1 MANLSKSN
9 TVKWRFIRMLKKFPK
24 IKDPD
29 TFELLARDTLQVKLN
44 ITLSLY
50 GRTGQAQNGIDLY
63 TSGENKI
70 VVQCKDYL
78 SDKSPTEIS
87 SIILNELGKTQKLDF
102 PFKQFWLATAL
113 ERDTNIQNIVET
125 LQNNS
130 VRTIYIFFWDDIEEI
145 LSYNGN
151 IALHY
156 YPEYCGMNENYSS
169 LICLGFFSIV
179 FTDYIDMMRFERTPA
194 LSYCYMIENG
204 LNWVFNPN
212 TRENLQICLAEIKKY
227 LTGSLNL
234 TIDFK
239 QENAFYWCQD
249 VQRNINSIS
258 YSLSQNYL
266 IYFRIGIALGKLD
279 HVLSSNT
286 NKGSNERY
294 INELKQL
301 LSSLNL
307 TTNQSKVIQDYLKNL
322 DIENQKYRIPT
333 LIFDYL
339 CNIV

>member
-1 MANLSKSN
+1 
-9 TVKWRFIRMLKKFPK
+9 MLKKFPK

-44 ITLSLY
+44 ITLNLY
-50 GRTGQAQNGIDLY
+50 GRNGQAQNGIDLY

-78 SDKSPTEIS
+78 SDKSPAEIS
-87 SIILNELGKTQKLDF
+87 TIILNELEKTQKLDF
-102 PFKQFWLATAL
+102 TFNQFWLATAL
-113 ERDTNIQNIVET
+113 DRDTNIQGIVET

-130 VRTIYIFFWDDIEEI
+130 AGTIYIFFWDDIEEI
-145 LSYNGN
+145 LSYNGD

-156 YPEYCGMNENYSS
+156 YSEYRGMNENYAS

-179 FTDYIDMMRFERTPA
+179 FTNYIDLMRFDRTPA

-212 TRENLQICLAEIKKY
+212 TRENLQIYLSEIKKY
-227 LTGSLNL
+227 LTGPLNL

-249 VQRNINSIS
+249 VQQNISSIS
-258 YSLSQNYL
+258 FSLNQNYL
-266 IYFRIGIALGKLD
+266 IYFRIGITLGRLDYALNFGANE
-279 HVLSSNT
+279 SN
-286 NKGSNERY
+286 NERY
-294 INELKQL
+294 IDELKPL
-301 LSSLNL
+301 ISTLNL
-307 TTNQSKVIQDYLKNL
+307 TTNQAERIQDYFKKFNIESLKYNV
-322 DIENQKYRIPT
+322 PT
-333 LIFDYL
+333 YIFDYL
-339 CNIV
+339 CSIV